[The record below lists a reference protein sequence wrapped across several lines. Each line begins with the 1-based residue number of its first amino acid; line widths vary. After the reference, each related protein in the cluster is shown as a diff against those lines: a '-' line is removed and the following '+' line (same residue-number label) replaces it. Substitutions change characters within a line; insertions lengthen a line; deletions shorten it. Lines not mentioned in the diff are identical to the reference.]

1 MDYRYGGFTQ
11 MSASRGND
19 ANGGHVSG
27 ESGNCGQRRHSSPG
41 RAKLL
46 MGLEMQAAGPGI
58 QRSELLEIVGGGR
71 FSAPVTGLKSARM
84 VARRYLE
91 PDFRLCLMAKD
102 LRVAVQAASENGRD
116 LPMAVAASAAH
127 DRAWGNGRADLDCA
141 AIADALN
148 GSQP

>member
-1 MDYRYGGFTQ
+1 

-27 ESGNCGQRRHSSPG
+27 ESGNCGQRRHSSSE

-46 MGLEMQAAGPGI
+46 VGLEIQALG
-58 QRSELLEIVGGGR
+58 E
-71 FSAPVTGLKSARM
+71 
-84 VARRYLE
+84 
-91 PDFRLCLMAKD
+91 
-102 LRVAVQAASENGRD
+102 
-116 LPMAVAASAAH
+116 
-127 DRAWGNGRADLDCA
+127 GNGWADLDCA